1 MKFYFRTRILPLTN
15 QDIYS
20 MKKSLLHTSFIAV
33 ALSLSACASNDV
45 ADRIEEVNEVI
56 AEARETQAEIA
67 QNQREE
73 EMDAS
78 PDWFLAPPLSDST
91 GFYGVGYAKS
101 KHMGHALKSAKLQA
115 EFDLAKVYKQEL
127 SGSERAFERGNSDGD
142 VQVQTTFLIDK
153 IIDAV
158 PIIGYQVIEQKMLP
172 INGTYETFVLLKLP
186 YDQFN
191 EVLQAQRQNSLD
203 KTVQA
208 SFDDLDR
215 RLALRRTQKA
225 GEADAA
231 HKRELEMI
239 QQRADIL
246 SSESDSQEVVASA
259 PDTGITVKSVQ
270 K

>member
-1 MKFYFRTRILPLTN
+1 MSNSTLIKTASVVLF
-15 QDIYS
+15 
-20 MKKSLLHTSFIAV
+20 
-33 ALSLSACASNDV
+33 LSISACASNDV
-45 ADRIEEVNEVI
+45 ADRIEAVQEAQQI
-56 AEARETQAEIA
+56 ARETQAEQA
-67 QNQREE
+67 QDQREE

-78 PDWFLAPPLSDST
+78 PDWFLSPPLADGT
-91 GFYGVGYAKS
+91 GFFGVGYAKS

-158 PIIGYQVIEQKMLP
+158 PIIGYQVIEQKMIP
-172 INGTYETFVLLKLP
+172 INGVYETFVLLKLP

-191 EVLQAQRQNSLD
+191 EVLQSQRQNSLD

-215 RLALRRTQKA
+215 RLAQRRTQKTEME
-225 GEADAA
+225 EAV
-231 HKRELEMI
+231 HKREMETM

-246 SSESDSQEVVASA
+246 NASEAAAQKAKSENTDQSGITSKSESRS
-259 PDTGITVKSVQ
+259 
-270 K
+270 

>member
-1 MKFYFRTRILPLTN
+1 MSNSTLIKTASVVLF
-15 QDIYS
+15 
-20 MKKSLLHTSFIAV
+20 
-33 ALSLSACASNDV
+33 LSISACASNDV
-45 ADRIEEVNEVI
+45 ADRIEAVQEAQQI
-56 AEARETQAEIA
+56 ARETQAEQA
-67 QNQREE
+67 QDQREE

-78 PDWFLAPPLSDST
+78 PDWFLSPPIADGT
-91 GFYGVGYAKS
+91 GFFGVGYAKS

-158 PIIGYQVIEQKMLP
+158 PIIGYQVIEQKMIP
-172 INGTYETFVLLKLP
+172 INGVYETFVLLKLP

-191 EVLQAQRQNSLD
+191 EVLQSQRQNSLD

-215 RLALRRTQKA
+215 RLAQRRTQKTEME
-225 GEADAA
+225 EAV
-231 HKRELEMI
+231 HKREMETM

-246 SSESDSQEVVASA
+246 NASEAAAQKAKSENTDQS
-259 PDTGITVKSVQ
+259 GITVKSETRS
-270 K
+270 

>member
-1 MKFYFRTRILPLTN
+1 MLNEALIKTAILV
-15 QDIYS
+15 
-20 MKKSLLHTSFIAV
+20 SLLSF
-33 ALSLSACASNDV
+33 SACSSNDI
-45 ADRIEEVNEVI
+45 ADRIEEVQKAQTI
-56 AEARETQAEIA
+56 ARETQAEQA

-73 EMDAS
+73 EMDVS
-78 PDWFLAPPLSDST
+78 PDWFLSPPLADGT
-91 GFYGVGYAKS
+91 GFFGVGYAKS

-115 EFDLAKVYKQEL
+115 EFDLAKVYQQEL

-158 PIIGYQVIEQKMLP
+158 PIIGYQVIEQKMIP
-172 INGTYETFVLLKLP
+172 INGVYETFVLLKLP

-191 EVLQAQRQNSLD
+191 EVLQSQRQNSLD

-215 RLALRRTQKA
+215 RLALRRTQKTEME
-225 GEADAA
+225 EAS
-231 HKRELEMI
+231 HKREMEAM

-246 SSESDSQEVVASA
+246 NATSTTSEKVQAENAEEPS
-259 PDTGITVKSVQ
+259 GITLKS
-270 K
+270 KNLR

>member
-1 MKFYFRTRILPLTN
+1 
-15 QDIYS
+15 

-246 SSESDSQEVVASA
+246 SSESDSQEVVANA